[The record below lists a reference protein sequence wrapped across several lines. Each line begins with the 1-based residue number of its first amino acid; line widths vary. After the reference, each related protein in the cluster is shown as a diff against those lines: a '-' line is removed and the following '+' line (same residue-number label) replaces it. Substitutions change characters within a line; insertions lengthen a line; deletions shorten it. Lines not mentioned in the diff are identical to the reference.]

1 MTNDQIGPSLL
12 AARRWTY
19 AEDTPRLTSDQR
31 ARKVARCS
39 HLLNRRIHR
48 LRIGSPPRAGSRSE
62 KLRRVAPSCAPSTSA
77 GWSGRAPLGT
87 RASMKRFAHWTPR
100 SASGCK
106 LQGGY
111 PPTVQRGKPIAAAP
125 HYRVRSAYGGTQ
137 RTEQLRQP
145 EASCRWPFFNRCSW
159 PAGPPPRMQMGAA
172 RSSVGREL
180 TAPLHA
186 GRLSLVP

>member
-62 KLRRVAPSCAPSTSA
+62 KLRRVAPSCAPLTSA
-77 GWSGRAPLGT
+77 GWSGRAPQVT

-106 LQGGY
+106 LQGWH
-111 PPTVQRGKPIAAAP
+111 PPTVQRRKPIAAAP
-125 HYRVRSAYGGTQ
+125 HYRMHSAASGGTQ
-137 RTEQLRQP
+137 RPVQLRQP
-145 EASCRWPFFNRCSW
+145 QASCRWPFLNRLDRIRDT
-159 PAGPPPRMQMGAA
+159 AVL
-172 RSSVGREL
+172 VG
-180 TAPLHA
+180 
-186 GRLSLVP
+186 